1 MNIRQTLWVAIWA
14 VGIAGCAKG
23 PAEDSLPAPGKHAD
37 AAANRWIHS
46 QMKDQYLYN
55 DHIARLRITTQSY
68 EQSCESFF
76 LSLLSSSPDDN
87 DGKHTEGRDYFYST
101 MERGNT
107 SKAASFGGDSYGIEF
122 KLYTYPDNESYG
134 AARVMYVVE
143 GSPADRAGIRRGD
156 WIRQVNGRDISFG
169 STNVLVRGGQA
180 RMLVQ
185 RIAYSVPG
193 LVYDVTW
200 EKEVVVDAAEPVAY
214 NPVLTDTVIVRGTHR
229 IGYLAYTS
237 FDTGPQGPSAG
248 DHAYDEALKAV
259 FAEFARNRID
269 ELVLDLRYTPG
280 GYISCCQLLSSLIA
294 GESRLGESFCYYRYN
309 TGQET
314 ELKFLGRNEVGG
326 ATVDLQRLYVL
337 TGPWTASA
345 SELLISALK
354 PYMPLRLIGTRTEG
368 KNVGSYEIRSDT
380 YALTLHPITL
390 QLLNKEHWT
399 DYAAGF
405 MPDIYLNDDANQ
417 DQMRELGDPEEYLL
431 SQALAEIVGS
441 ESAASKAVAGSSAGP
456 FGPVADAPSHLNR
469 VQGAIAGNEAQN

>member
-156 WIRQVNGRDISFG
+156 WIRQVNGNDISFG
-169 STNVLVRGGQA
+169 STNVLVRGGQT

-214 NPVLTDTVIVRGTHR
+214 NPVLTDTVIVRGAHR

-237 FDTGPQGPSAG
+237 FDTGRR
-248 DHAYDEALKAV
+248 
-259 FAEFARNRID
+259 ARRPAT
-269 ELVLDLRYTPG
+269 TPTTK
-280 GYISCCQLLSSLIA
+280 
-294 GESRLGESFCYYRYN
+294 R
-309 TGQET
+309 
-314 ELKFLGRNEVGG
+314 
-326 ATVDLQRLYVL
+326 
-337 TGPWTASA
+337 
-345 SELLISALK
+345 
-354 PYMPLRLIGTRTEG
+354 
-368 KNVGSYEIRSDT
+368 
-380 YALTLHPITL
+380 
-390 QLLNKEHWT
+390 
-399 DYAAGF
+399 
-405 MPDIYLNDDANQ
+405 
-417 DQMRELGDPEEYLL
+417 
-431 SQALAEIVGS
+431 
-441 ESAASKAVAGSSAGP
+441 
-456 FGPVADAPSHLNR
+456 
-469 VQGAIAGNEAQN
+469 

>member
-1 MNIRQTLWVAIWA
+1 
-14 VGIAGCAKG
+14 
-23 PAEDSLPAPGKHAD
+23 
-37 AAANRWIHS
+37 
-46 QMKDQYLYN
+46 
-55 DHIARLRITTQSY
+55 
-68 EQSCESFF
+68 
-76 LSLLSSSPDDN
+76 
-87 DGKHTEGRDYFYST
+87 
-101 MERGNT
+101 
-107 SKAASFGGDSYGIEF
+107 
-122 KLYTYPDNESYG
+122 
-134 AARVMYVVE
+134 
-143 GSPADRAGIRRGD
+143 
-156 WIRQVNGRDISFG
+156 
-169 STNVLVRGGQA
+169 
-180 RMLVQ
+180 
-185 RIAYSVPG
+185 
-193 LVYDVTW
+193 
-200 EKEVVVDAAEPVAY
+200 
-214 NPVLTDTVIVRGTHR
+214 
-229 IGYLAYTS
+229 
-237 FDTGPQGPSAG
+237 
-248 DHAYDEALKAV
+248 
-259 FAEFARNRID
+259 
-269 ELVLDLRYTPG
+269 VLDLRYNPG

-441 ESAASKAVAGSSAGP
+441 ESAASKAAAGSSAGP

>member
-1 MNIRQTLWVAIWA
+1 M
-14 VGIAGCAKG
+14 
-23 PAEDSLPAPGKHAD
+23 
-37 AAANRWIHS
+37 
-46 QMKDQYLYN
+46 
-55 DHIARLRITTQSY
+55 
-68 EQSCESFF
+68 
-76 LSLLSSSPDDN
+76 
-87 DGKHTEGRDYFYST
+87 
-101 MERGNT
+101 RG
-107 SKAASFGGDSYGIEF
+107 A
-122 KLYTYPDNESYG
+122 
-134 AARVMYVVE
+134 
-143 GSPADRAGIRRGD
+143 
-156 WIRQVNGRDISFG
+156 
-169 STNVLVRGGQA
+169 
-180 RMLVQ
+180 
-185 RIAYSVPG
+185 
-193 LVYDVTW
+193 
-200 EKEVVVDAAEPVAY
+200 
-214 NPVLTDTVIVRGTHR
+214 HR

-269 ELVLDLRYTPG
+269 ELVLDLRYNPG

-431 SQALAEIVGS
+431 SQALAESS
-441 ESAASKAVAGSSAGP
+441 EARAPPRRQSPARPPDRSAP
-456 FGPVADAPSHLNR
+456 
-469 VQGAIAGNEAQN
+469 

>member
-55 DHIARLRITTQSY
+55 DHIAQLRITTQSY

-101 MERGNT
+101 MERSNT

-122 KLYTYPDNESYG
+122 KLYVYPDNESYG

-156 WIRQVNGRDISFG
+156 WIRQVNGSDIP
-169 STNVLVRGGQA
+169 VGGTSA
-180 RMLVQ
+180 LTSGGKTRMLVQ

-214 NPVLTDTVIVRGTHR
+214 NPVLTDTVIVRGAHPDR
-229 IGYLAYTS
+229 LSGLH
-237 FDTGPQGPSAG
+237 F
-248 DHAYDEALKAV
+248 
-259 FAEFARNRID
+259 
-269 ELVLDLRYTPG
+269 LRYRAAGPVGRRPRLRRSAESGLRGIRTQPDRRAG
-280 GYISCCQLLSSLIA
+280 ARSAIQSGRLYFVLSAAQQPDRGREPSRREFLLLS
-294 GESRLGESFCYYRYN
+294 
-309 TGQET
+309 
-314 ELKFLGRNEVGG
+314 V
-326 ATVDLQRLYVL
+326 
-337 TGPWTASA
+337 
-345 SELLISALK
+345 
-354 PYMPLRLIGTRTEG
+354 
-368 KNVGSYEIRSDT
+368 
-380 YALTLHPITL
+380 
-390 QLLNKEHWT
+390 
-399 DYAAGF
+399 
-405 MPDIYLNDDANQ
+405 
-417 DQMRELGDPEEYLL
+417 
-431 SQALAEIVGS
+431 
-441 ESAASKAVAGSSAGP
+441 
-456 FGPVADAPSHLNR
+456 
-469 VQGAIAGNEAQN
+469 

>member
-1 MNIRQTLWVAIWA
+1 
-14 VGIAGCAKG
+14 
-23 PAEDSLPAPGKHAD
+23 
-37 AAANRWIHS
+37 
-46 QMKDQYLYN
+46 
-55 DHIARLRITTQSY
+55 
-68 EQSCESFF
+68 
-76 LSLLSSSPDDN
+76 
-87 DGKHTEGRDYFYST
+87 
-101 MERGNT
+101 
-107 SKAASFGGDSYGIEF
+107 
-122 KLYTYPDNESYG
+122 
-134 AARVMYVVE
+134 
-143 GSPADRAGIRRGD
+143 
-156 WIRQVNGRDISFG
+156 
-169 STNVLVRGGQA
+169 
-180 RMLVQ
+180 MLVQ

-214 NPVLTDTVIVRGTHR
+214 NPVLTDTVIVRGHAPDR
-229 IGYLAYTS
+229 LSGLHFLRYR
-237 FDTGPQGPSAG
+237 PQGPSAG

-269 ELVLDLRYTPG
+269 ELVLDLRYNPG

-441 ESAASKAVAGSSAGP
+441 ESAASKAAAARPPDRSAP
-456 FGPVADAPSHLNR
+456 
-469 VQGAIAGNEAQN
+469 

>member
-248 DHAYDEALKAV
+248 DHAYDEALKRSSRNSRATGSTSWCSICDTIRAAIFRAV
-259 FAEFARNRID
+259 
-269 ELVLDLRYTPG
+269 
-280 GYISCCQLLSSLIA
+280 SC
-294 GESRLGESFCYYRYN
+294 
-309 TGQET
+309 
-314 ELKFLGRNEVGG
+314 
-326 ATVDLQRLYVL
+326 
-337 TGPWTASA
+337 
-345 SELLISALK
+345 
-354 PYMPLRLIGTRTEG
+354 
-368 KNVGSYEIRSDT
+368 
-380 YALTLHPITL
+380 
-390 QLLNKEHWT
+390 
-399 DYAAGF
+399 
-405 MPDIYLNDDANQ
+405 
-417 DQMRELGDPEEYLL
+417 
-431 SQALAEIVGS
+431 
-441 ESAASKAVAGSSAGP
+441 SAA
-456 FGPVADAPSHLNR
+456 
-469 VQGAIAGNEAQN
+469 